1 MDAAIRVQAEG
12 MTEADFL
19 ATGYYGLQTGILGVT
34 AMFTLVFAYIGG
46 LNVFLY
52 KEPFLTRLMVYLL
65 FVLSF
70 IFLLMFLYSAS
81 LFGAEW
87 IDLMKSSGNNH
98 ELQGYS
104 GQSVL
109 LLRVLGGLIGIA
121 TLVFVTIE
129 TFRPR
134 K

>member
-1 MDAAIRVQAEG
+1 

-104 GQSVL
+104 GQSVF